1 MTTNG
6 LHAPT
11 PSSTTCSPSIHS
23 PTLLSTHLP
32 VHPAIRGPICS
43 SIHMHPY
50 PSIHP
55 YLPFY
60 TSQLIYPSTTDT
72 QPSSCPVYTHSSV
85 CLLTCPSVH
94 ISTYPIHPFIHP
106 GTYPST
112 YTYLSAPTHPSIHP
126 SIQTSTHSSIH
137 PSTHS
142 STHPPIHFLTIT
154 TSTYNHLLSHQSL
167 HSPPFMHLYGLNN
180 SFFTHPPINPFT
192 HHPLCN
198 LFIHTFT
205 HLFNLHSVYTSI
217 YPFICPSIHIYICP
231 YTKDLYSNLSI
242 HLSTNSPL

>member
-126 SIQTSTHSSIH
+126 SIQTNNQGRVGQGE
-137 PSTHS
+137 
-142 STHPPIHFLTIT
+142 FER
-154 TSTYNHLLSHQSL
+154 HLQCR
-167 HSPPFMHLYGLNN
+167 
-180 SFFTHPPINPFT
+180 SF
-192 HHPLCN
+192 
-198 LFIHTFT
+198 
-205 HLFNLHSVYTSI
+205 
-217 YPFICPSIHIYICP
+217 
-231 YTKDLYSNLSI
+231 
-242 HLSTNSPL
+242 